1 MLIWWLL
8 AAMLLTLA
16 WVLLTLTRD
25 DGTVPEAEKRF
36 NEVLEA
42 DEGSAWLQQR
52 RVSGMAR
59 VTRRFRRLL
68 ESLPG
73 SDMQEIEL
81 LIRQAALMDDARRS
95 RVYTSLWLA
104 PVLLAAL
111 AMVIGSAKGWPL
123 FHSAFAGLTVG
134 YIAPRSILRNLAER
148 RRLAIRDEMPVALNL
163 MRLLFDAG
171 LSLEHTLKAISEQGR
186 QVTPNLADEF
196 AWVLQRIQ
204 HDQPSRQGR
213 QDVGQAQHRDDAV
226 HVPRAAAVPGRPRLP
241 RAHQRLQEDV
251 MSNTSR
257 NQACILV
264 LAIALSGCALPAHTP
279 AGAQADSSCGTELSP
294 TDNTRL
300 AGIEQLLR
308 EGKPYAALAQLDAL
322 AAQGK
327 RPPQLDLARADA
339 LRRIDRLEQA
349 ESLYRGSLN
358 GCLQGRAWHGLGLQ
372 QAQRGQQANRIAS
385 LEQARNP
392 QPTDAPG
399 P

>member
-8 AAMLLTLA
+8 AAMLLALA
-16 WVLLTLTRD
+16 WVLVSLTRD
-25 DGTVPEAEKRF
+25 EGAVPEAEKRF

-204 HDQPSRQGR
+204 HGQERGDALEELARR
-213 QDVGQAQHRDDAV
+213 LDVDELTETVSMLKQAARYGGNLRESLMRYVKMMEERRMTSLRDKVGKMSAK
-226 HVPRAAAVPGRPRLP
+226 LSI
-241 RAHQRLQEDV
+241 V
-251 MSNTSR
+251 MM
-257 NQACILV
+257 LFMFP
-264 LAIALSGCALPAHTP
+264 ALL
-279 AGAQADSSCGTELSP
+279 LF
-294 TDNTRL
+294 L
-300 AGIEQLLR
+300 AGPGFL
-308 EGKPYAALAQLDAL
+308 ALINAF
-322 AAQGK
+322 K
-327 RPPQLDLARADA
+327 RM
-339 LRRIDRLEQA
+339 
-349 ESLYRGSLN
+349 S
-358 GCLQGRAWHGLGLQ
+358 
-372 QAQRGQQANRIAS
+372 
-385 LEQARNP
+385 
-392 QPTDAPG
+392 
-399 P
+399 

>member
-204 HDQPSRQGR
+204 HGQERGDALEELARR
-213 QDVGQAQHRDDAV
+213 LDVDELTETVSMLKQAARYGGNLRESLMRYVKMMEERRMTSLRDKVGKMSAK
-226 HVPRAAAVPGRPRLP
+226 LSI
-241 RAHQRLQEDV
+241 V
-251 MSNTSR
+251 MM
-257 NQACILV
+257 LFMFP
-264 LAIALSGCALPAHTP
+264 ALL
-279 AGAQADSSCGTELSP
+279 LF
-294 TDNTRL
+294 L
-300 AGIEQLLR
+300 AGPGFL
-308 EGKPYAALAQLDAL
+308 ALINAF
-322 AAQGK
+322 K
-327 RPPQLDLARADA
+327 RM
-339 LRRIDRLEQA
+339 
-349 ESLYRGSLN
+349 S
-358 GCLQGRAWHGLGLQ
+358 
-372 QAQRGQQANRIAS
+372 
-385 LEQARNP
+385 
-392 QPTDAPG
+392 
-399 P
+399 

>member
-163 MRLLFDAG
+163 MRLLFEAG

-204 HDQPSRQGR
+204 HGQERGDALEELARR
-213 QDVGQAQHRDDAV
+213 LDVDELTETVSMLKQAARYGGNLRESLMRYVKMMEERRMTSLRDKVGKMSAK
-226 HVPRAAAVPGRPRLP
+226 LSI
-241 RAHQRLQEDV
+241 V
-251 MSNTSR
+251 MM
-257 NQACILV
+257 LFMFP
-264 LAIALSGCALPAHTP
+264 ALL
-279 AGAQADSSCGTELSP
+279 LF
-294 TDNTRL
+294 L
-300 AGIEQLLR
+300 AGPGFL
-308 EGKPYAALAQLDAL
+308 ALINAF
-322 AAQGK
+322 K
-327 RPPQLDLARADA
+327 RM
-339 LRRIDRLEQA
+339 
-349 ESLYRGSLN
+349 S
-358 GCLQGRAWHGLGLQ
+358 
-372 QAQRGQQANRIAS
+372 
-385 LEQARNP
+385 
-392 QPTDAPG
+392 
-399 P
+399 

>member
-104 PVLLAAL
+104 PLLLAAL

-204 HDQPSRQGR
+204 HGQERGDALEELARR
-213 QDVGQAQHRDDAV
+213 LDVDELTETVSMLKQAARYGGNLRESLMRYVKMMEERRMTSLRDKVGKMSAK
-226 HVPRAAAVPGRPRLP
+226 LSI
-241 RAHQRLQEDV
+241 V
-251 MSNTSR
+251 MM
-257 NQACILV
+257 LFMFP
-264 LAIALSGCALPAHTP
+264 ALL
-279 AGAQADSSCGTELSP
+279 LF
-294 TDNTRL
+294 L
-300 AGIEQLLR
+300 AGPGFL
-308 EGKPYAALAQLDAL
+308 ALINAF
-322 AAQGK
+322 K
-327 RPPQLDLARADA
+327 RM
-339 LRRIDRLEQA
+339 
-349 ESLYRGSLN
+349 S
-358 GCLQGRAWHGLGLQ
+358 
-372 QAQRGQQANRIAS
+372 
-385 LEQARNP
+385 
-392 QPTDAPG
+392 
-399 P
+399 